1 MVRRGTDGKSVS
13 NEFLSVK
20 ALGEIENMW
29 EYVSFNRL
37 LKISQGTLCL
47 LKVLVI

>member
-1 MVRRGTDGKSVS
+1 MVRRGMDGKSVS

-20 ALGEIENMW
+20 VPGEIENMW

-37 LKISQGTLCL
+37 
-47 LKVLVI
+47 

>member
-1 MVRRGTDGKSVS
+1 MDGKSVS

-20 ALGEIENMW
+20 VPGEIENMW

-37 LKISQGTLCL
+37 
-47 LKVLVI
+47 